1 MKKRFGLLFL
11 AICLL
16 MGQMAGAE
24 VVVTPGSGS
33 ETIRIGDEVT
43 QEEVCTFSIQ
53 SVKEY
58 DMFMGVA
65 SGDAQQFLVVS
76 FDLLNWQTEPFYVRT
91 QTSAQLAYADDFTFE
106 STYLWSNPGG
116 TYESIEPF
124 SSSGATTIKIYS
136 IDEKGNFSNSVS
148 EEFAEYDNI
157 IVGTVYD
164 WAMNYNPKEDTF
176 EGKVVLKNQYNSKTV
191 LDPLVQRTYHYVFQ
205 VPEIVA
211 KDEGLRVLT
220 LTVNGTDYQMR
231 F

>member
-11 AICLL
+11 ALCLL

-58 DMFMGVA
+58 DRFMGVE
-65 SGDAQQFLVVS
+65 SGEAQQFLVVS

-91 QTSAQLAYADDFTFE
+91 QTSAQLAYADDFVFE
-106 STYLWSNPGG
+106 STHLWSNPGG
-116 TYESIEPF
+116 TYQ
-124 SSSGATTIKIYS
+124 
-136 IDEKGNFSNSVS
+136 
-148 EEFAEYDNI
+148 
-157 IVGTVYD
+157 
-164 WAMNYNPKEDTF
+164 MEDTF
-176 EGKVVLKNQYNSKTV
+176 LKVFSVDENGVLLASRETESMDFTNLVVYIPYRDWQYSPMEDQFVLDAYAMNSLDGSKTV

-220 LTVNGTDYQMR
+220 LTVNGIAYQMR

>member
-11 AICLL
+11 ALCLL

-58 DMFMGVA
+58 DMFMGVE
-65 SGDAQQFLVVS
+65 SGEAQQFLVVS

-91 QTSAQLAYADDFTFE
+91 QTSAQLAYADDFVFE
-106 STYLWSNPGG
+106 STHLWSNPGG
-116 TYESIEPF
+116 TYEGLRPYTSDQKL
-124 SSSGATTIKIYS
+124 TVYIYG
-136 IDEKGNFSNSVS
+136 IDENGNVLHSNGTD
-148 EEFAEYDNI
+148 FTEYNE
-157 IVGTVYD
+157 IVIDTGANWFTS
-164 WAMNYNPKEDTF
+164 YNPKEDIF
-176 EGKVVLKNQYNSKTV
+176 DGYVIVKNKYNDKTV

-220 LTVNGTDYQMR
+220 LTVNGTAYQMR

>member
-11 AICLL
+11 ALCLL

-58 DMFMGVA
+58 DVFMGVE

-116 TYESIEPF
+116 TYQIEDEFIKVFSVDENGALLASGDDESMDF
-124 SSSGATTIKIYS
+124 TNLVVYYYYS
-136 IDEKGNFSNSVS
+136 YSNKYWGYSPMEDQFVTDE
-148 EEFAEYDNI
+148 Y
-157 IVGTVYD
+157 
-164 WAMNYNPKEDTF
+164 AMNSLD
-176 EGKVVLKNQYNSKTV
+176 GSKTV

-211 KDEGLRVLT
+211 EDEGLRVLT

>member
-11 AICLL
+11 ALCLL

-58 DMFMGVA
+58 DVFMGVE

-116 TYESIEPF
+116 TYQLEDRFFRVYSVDE
-124 SSSGATTIKIYS
+124 SGALFASVETLSMDFTDLIVRHLFAAVRRSWGYS
-136 IDEKGNFSNSVS
+136 PMEDQFIADERVMNSM
-148 EEFAEYDNI
+148 D
-157 IVGTVYD
+157 G
-164 WAMNYNPKEDTF
+164 
-176 EGKVVLKNQYNSKTV
+176 SKTV

-211 KDEGLRVLT
+211 EDEGLRVLT

>member
-11 AICLL
+11 ALCLL

-58 DMFMGVA
+58 DRFMGVE
-65 SGDAQQFLVVS
+65 SGEAQQFLVVS

-116 TYESIEPF
+116 TYQIEDEFIKVF
-124 SSSGATTIKIYS
+124 SVDENGVLLASDETKSMDFTNLVVHFPYIVYRDWRYS
-136 IDEKGNFSNSVS
+136 PMEDQFVSDE
-148 EEFAEYDNI
+148 Y
-157 IVGTVYD
+157 
-164 WAMNYNPKEDTF
+164 AMNSLD
-176 EGKVVLKNQYNSKTV
+176 GSKTV
-191 LDPLVQRTYHYVFQ
+191 LDPLVQRTYHYVFH

-220 LTVNGTDYQMR
+220 LTVNGIAYQMR

>member
-11 AICLL
+11 ALCLL

-58 DMFMGVA
+58 DMFMGVE
-65 SGDAQQFLVVS
+65 SGEAQQFLVVS

-116 TYESIEPF
+116 TYQI
-124 SSSGATTIKIYS
+124 
-136 IDEKGNFSNSVS
+136 
-148 EEFAEYDNI
+148 
-157 IVGTVYD
+157 
-164 WAMNYNPKEDTF
+164 EDTF
-176 EGKVVLKNQYNSKTV
+176 LKVFSVDENGVLLASRETKSMDFTNLVVNFPYKYRYQDWGYSPMEDQFIAGDNVMNSLDGSKTV
-191 LDPLVQRTYHYVFQ
+191 LDPLAQRTYHYVFH

-211 KDEGLRVLT
+211 EDEGLRVLT
-220 LTVNGTDYQMR
+220 LTVNGIAYQMR

>member
-11 AICLL
+11 ALCLL

-58 DMFMGVA
+58 DMFMGVE
-65 SGDAQQFLVVS
+65 SGEAQQFLVVS

-91 QTSAQLAYADDFTFE
+91 QTSAQLAYADDFAFE
-106 STYLWSNPGG
+106 STHLWSNPGG
-116 TYESIEPF
+116 TYQMEDEFIKVFSVDENGALLASGDEASMDFTNLVVTCYINHPF
-124 SSSGATTIKIYS
+124 SWRNWRYS
-136 IDEKGNFSNSVS
+136 PMEDQFISDE
-148 EEFAEYDNI
+148 Y
-157 IVGTVYD
+157 
-164 WAMNYNPKEDTF
+164 AMNSLD
-176 EGKVVLKNQYNSKTV
+176 GSKTV
-191 LDPLVQRTYHYVFQ
+191 PDPLVQRTYHYVFQ

-220 LTVNGTDYQMR
+220 LTVNGIAYQMR